1 MTHTHHDITYA
12 DIVRRCTELQMRN
25 CFTYVKWTCIG
36 CGGRNTLAFRYVFPK
51 RARCSFCR
59 ALTSIEER
67 GGGFLLA
74 VPTDTPEQAQSVADY
89 ITTGARADGIEANV
103 TVVNLEETRQS
114 LDDAVRACVGAAD
127 RQSDPAAHGMEL
139 KPETRC
145 H

>member
-36 CGGRNTLAFRYVFPK
+36 CGGRNTYRKANVFPK

-74 VPTDTPEQAQSVADY
+74 VPTDTPEQAQAVADY

-103 TVVNLEETRQS
+103 EVVNLEETRQS

-127 RQSDPAAHGMEL
+127 RQSDAAADGMEVE
-139 KPETRC
+139 PETRC